1 MFELN
6 LPKYETKIIER
17 EGKPAIFDN
26 LRRCYVAL
34 TPEEWVRQHFIHYL
48 IELKHYPATLMSN
61 EVSLELN
68 GTKKRCDTV
77 VYDRSLRPRI
87 IVEYKAPTV
96 RIGKEVFAQVARYNL
111 VLKVEYLIVSNG
123 INHYCCRMNYQNNTF
138 EFVSD
143 IPEYNAL

>member
-6 LPKYETKIIER
+6 LPKYETRIIER

-48 IELKHYPATLMSN
+48 IEFKHYPATLMSN

>member
-48 IELKHYPATLMSN
+48 IEFKHYPATLMSN

>member
-26 LRRCYVAL
+26 LRRCYFAL

-48 IELKHYPATLMSN
+48 IEFKHYPATLMSN

>member
-6 LPKYETKIIER
+6 LPKFETKIIER

-48 IELKHYPATLMSN
+48 IEFKHYPATLMSN